1 MTTAPRSLGVVILA
15 LSLALL
21 AGCSS
26 KDKTAN
32 NTDATAGNT
41 STSVVVSSPPT
52 TPTTVAQN
60 VTDGAP
66 CSPQG
71 ANGITKDGVREL
83 CAQLGGVTRWR
94 PA

>member
-1 MTTAPRSLGVVILA
+1 MKSTQRSLFVVILA
-15 LSLALL
+15 LALL
-21 AGCSS
+21 AGCGS

-32 NTDATAGNT
+32 STNATVSNTN
-41 STSVVVSSPPT
+41 TSVVVSSPPT

-60 VTDGAP
+60 VSDGAT

-71 ANGITKDGVREL
+71 AAGITRDGVREL